1 KAQAKGAPMML
12 RLSIRPRRAPT
23 FEPGN
28 GEDTTD
34 GNTSRMRASACCGG
48 VTPVT
53 ACIRSPAMSSVPWSI
68 LDYLK
73 FVFIDTNER
82 RFAKAGRTSIDD
94 SGRLSYF
101 DTGKTQST
109 LSG

>member
-1 KAQAKGAPMML
+1 MSKAQAKGAPMML
-12 RLSIRPRRAPT
+12 RLSIRPRRAPA
-23 FEPGN
+23 FAPGK
-28 GEDTTD
+28 GEATTD

-82 RFAKAGRTSIDD
+82 RFAKAALQLTILAGSVTLTQE
-94 SGRLSYF
+94 RL
-101 DTGKTQST
+101 KAP
-109 LSG
+109 